1 MFEKMKDMNH
11 RQLNIT
17 EGDLIKN
24 FKLYD
29 IPRAQKKGYDQC
41 IDKLNKLMKIGYKQN
56 VIKEIL
62 KKPIS
67 ERDEIVLS
75 AISQSRLDCERILE
89 GYQK

>member
-1 MFEKMKDMNH
+1 
-11 RQLNIT
+11 
-17 EGDLIKN
+17 
-24 FKLYD
+24 
-29 IPRAQKKGYDQC
+29 
-41 IDKLNKLMKIGYKQN
+41 MKIGYKQN